1 MHENT
6 SEAAL
11 ALAALTICENL
22 IAVLMDR
29 GLLTAVDVEELLAD
43 AISVE
48 SEASLEAG
56 DVIREVMDG
65 LIEHRH

>member
-11 ALAALTICENL
+11 ALAALTICQNL

-48 SEASLEAG
+48 SEANLEAG